1 MCVEKPVGNTR
12 KLGEYL
18 RVVMRICCRRHR
30 HLTALAQMHVR
41 VREGRLADCQAGRI
55 EQDQVGW

>member
-1 MCVEKPVGNTR
+1 
-12 KLGEYL
+12 
-18 RVVMRICCRRHR
+18 MRICCRRHR